1 MKTLA
6 ATLFVMVAL
15 LTGPAARAQS
25 GTLDVMTGAVLVG
38 RSDVDDVHAFPEMAA
53 TAEGRAVARTAPMGS
68 RHAQDAVY
76 ESPLAYGETVRYFDD
91 QFARRRMRIMART
104 VTQTATAWTVGHPDS
119 TVASIIART
128 TAPKG
133 MFESAQVVS
142 D

>member
-6 ATLFVMVAL
+6 GTLFVMVAL
-15 LTGPAARAQS
+15 LTGSAARAQS
-25 GTLDVMTGAVLVG
+25 GMLDVMTGAVLVG

-53 TAEGRAVARTAPMGS
+53 TAEGRAVARTAPMVS
-68 RHAQDAVY
+68 RHAQDAAY
-76 ESPLAYGETVRYFDD
+76 ESPLPYGDTVRYFDD

-104 VTQTATAWTVGHPDS
+104 VTQTATAWTVRRPDG

-128 TAPKG
+128 TQPKAT
-133 MFESAQVVS
+133 FEIAQVVN